1 MLSIPLKRAC
11 RTLGEYA
18 VFTDKMRNYATM
30 MNIEDAAD
38 RTIDECIREGILE
51 DFLRKHKME
60 AKSMSIFEYDQ
71 EKHLRMERE
80 EALEEGRK
88 AATRSII
95 TKMLQEGYS
104 RDEIIKIC
112 SISDSELEKYCKD

>member
-1 MLSIPLKRAC
+1 
-11 RTLGEYA
+11 
-18 VFTDKMRNYATM
+18 

-112 SISDSELEKYCKD
+112 SISDSELKKYCKD